1 MSSFIDFFIVIIL
14 VIVFAVT
21 IFLFKIFD
29 IFLKVGYFIFK
40 VTSLGI
46 EVLLKASYFWKEN
59 LLHWISIDAM

>member
-14 VIVFAVT
+14 IIVVAMT

-29 IFLKVGYFIFK
+29 IFLKAGYFIFK

-46 EVLLKASYFWKEN
+46 EILFKASYFWKEN
-59 LLHWISIDAM
+59 